1 MAGRQCSGQGLC
13 KGRKEAPWRS
23 EGGCPEH
30 RGEAEGRGKPG
41 EGVGRRAGPV
51 PWERWG
57 LYLRAERLERARSD
71 EHAARATNP
80 MLSSRQLPS
89 LTPDRECRALSA
101 LALGSVF
108 GGDGDQL

>member
-1 MAGRQCSGQGLC
+1 MNKEKLRAGEARRRAEEVAGRQCSGQGLC

-41 EGVGRRAGPV
+41 EGVGRQAGPV

-57 LYLRAERLERARSD
+57 LYLRAERLERARSIC
-71 EHAARATNP
+71 
-80 MLSSRQLPS
+80 LSVLPE
-89 LTPDRECRALSA
+89 LL
-101 LALGSVF
+101 
-108 GGDGDQL
+108 